1 AVRLLFPPPL
11 TRPGGWRGGAARLCL
26 SLGLPL
32 LLFGAAGPQW
42 GRDWNQPVAPGR
54 DVVAVLDLS
63 RSMLAEPESRL
74 QRAQAA
80 LLQLADTV
88 QQRGGHRLG
97 LVVFAGSPRA
107 ACPLPH
113 ASAHFRE
120 ALRDLYLPTPAADL
134 GPGTR
139 IGAGLHAAIALH
151 DPRYRGHQDVLLL
164 SDGDDP
170 AGDEDWREAA

>member
-1 AVRLLFPPPL
+1 
-11 TRPGGWRGGAARLCL
+11 
-26 SLGLPL
+26 
-32 LLFGAAGPQW
+32 
-42 GRDWNQPVAPGR
+42 WNQPAAPGR

-97 LVVFAGSPRA
+97 LVVFAGSSRV
-107 ACPLPH
+107 ACPLTH
-113 ASAHFRE
+113 DYDHFRE
-120 ALRDLYLPTPAADL
+120 ALRELYLPNPPPDL

-139 IGAGLHAAIALH
+139 LGPGLHAAIALH

-170 AGDEDWREAA
+170 AGDEDWREAAAEAREQKVAVHLVGIGDPDVKSPIPVHGKTADDVLVDDNGAVV